1 MLIGGTPHKDTRHGN
16 HVILRRSQPSRG
28 AIQKMK
34 AGKQLLAI
42 EGDTIINMYTLEL
55 DAPGTQICDGRL
67 FIRIRGP

>member
-1 MLIGGTPHKDTRHGN
+1 
-16 HVILRRSQPSRG
+16 
-28 AIQKMK
+28 MK